1 MRCFGYLDQVT
12 QVLEKRTGT
21 GERSRAKAAWLNGVC
36 RVGDLAE
43 LTGASETA
51 IRKWV
56 VEFLSEEEAK
66 IKAIRQSEFGVTPPA
81 LRMHEKAIE
90 ILENEVKALEGLLE
104 ESRDDAAEYKKRL
117 DSFLFAQRRLS
128 ELTGVESLVVGHRTR
143 VVCEAKREG
152 LEKEPEP
159 TPPRASNL
167 VPSGPVVPL

>member
-1 MRCFGYLDQVT
+1 MT
-12 QVLEKRTGT
+12 QVLERRAGA

-43 LTGASETA
+43 LTGASETS

-81 LRMHEKAIE
+81 LRMHQKAIE
-90 ILENEVKALEGLLE
+90 ILRKEVEASEGLLE
-104 ESRDDAAEYKKRL
+104 KARGDAAEHKKRL

-128 ELTGVESLVVGHRTR
+128 ELTGVESLVVAHKARA
-143 VVCEAKREG
+143 VSEAKLAA
-152 LEKEPEP
+152 LEREPEP
-159 TPPRASNL
+159 TPRKAGALS
-167 VPSGPVVPL
+167 PSGPVVPL